1 MLFKR
6 RERPGLLTRIWHFF
20 WPRSGWS
27 RATRYVILRLKRLPG
42 SPEEI
47 ARGIA
52 AGVFVSFTPF
62 FGMHFVSAALIAW
75 LIRGNILAAI
85 LGTFFG
91 NPLTFPLIA
100 ALNLELGSW
109 MLDVSAD
116 VANHSL
122 PALFKGAFW
131 DLWHNFVAMFTGETV
146 DWSGFQDFFRGIFL
160 PYLVGGIGPGVVFA
174 IGSYYLS
181 VPLIAAYQNRRRGR
195 LKAKWEEIRQ
205 RRAAAKREK
214 AEKKAAPPPA
224 ANAEARGEVREGEG
238 R

>member
-1 MLFKR
+1 VLFKR
-6 RERPGLLTRIWHFF
+6 RERPGLLTRIRHFL
-20 WPRSGWS
+20 WPRSGWG

-47 ARGIA
+47 ARGVA

-75 LIRGNILAAI
+75 VIRGNILAAI

-91 NPLTFPLIA
+91 NPLTFPFIA

-116 VANHSL
+116 IGHHSL
-122 PALFKGAFW
+122 PELFKGAFR
-131 DLWHNFVAMFTGETV
+131 DLWHNSIAMFTGETV

-195 LKAKWEEIRQ
+195 LKAKWEEIRR

-214 AEKKAAPPPA
+214 AERKARA
-224 ANAEARGEVREGEG
+224 ALPTRAQGEARKGEG
-238 R
+238 G